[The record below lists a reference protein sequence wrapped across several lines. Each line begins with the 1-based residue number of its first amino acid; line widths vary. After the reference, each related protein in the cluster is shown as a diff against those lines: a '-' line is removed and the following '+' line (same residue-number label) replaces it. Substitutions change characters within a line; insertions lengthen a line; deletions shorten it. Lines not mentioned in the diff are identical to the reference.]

1 MNSTNKQSVDDE
13 LDKILAMASKYPV
26 NKNKAKARLKLLL
39 IKERIDEAELSESEI
54 QKRADKVPPNLLLN
68 EVVNYTG
75 ERIADLENQLG
86 EKS

>member
-75 ERIADLENQLG
+75 ERIANLENQLG

>member
-39 IKERIDEAELSESEI
+39 IKERRDEAELSESEI

-75 ERIADLENQLG
+75 ERIANLENQLG